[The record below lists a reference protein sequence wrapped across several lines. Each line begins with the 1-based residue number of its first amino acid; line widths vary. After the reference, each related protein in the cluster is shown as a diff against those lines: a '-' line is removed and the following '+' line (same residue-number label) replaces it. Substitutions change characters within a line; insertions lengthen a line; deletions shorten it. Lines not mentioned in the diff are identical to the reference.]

1 MKKGRSAKG
10 GALLLG
16 CGLSAV
22 VMAQQPAPPPPVP
35 LVWVAVRPIAPPA
48 TPLPPEAASATVT
61 KFSFVAYGDT
71 RSSGAPE
78 VPGDG
83 DVIHPE
89 HTRIVDRMIARAHE
103 LSATPFPVRFVL
115 QSGDA
120 VLRGQTGA
128 MWNVSFSPIIERLTK
143 GANIPYFFSAGN

>member
-1 MKKGRSAKG
+1 MKKGRSAKAVPPPLALDTCELRRGSPKRLRRVG

-22 VMAQQPAPPPPVP
+22 VMGQQPASPPPLPP
-35 LVWVAVRPIAPPA
+35 VWVAVRPIAPPA

-61 KFSFVAYGDT
+61 KFSFFAYGDT
-71 RSSGAPE
+71 RSGGAPD

-103 LSATPFPVRFVL
+103 LSSTPFPVRFVL
-115 QSGDA
+115 Q
-120 VLRGQTGA
+120 
-128 MWNVSFSPIIERLTK
+128 
-143 GANIPYFFSAGN
+143 